1 MSKHYKIGIVI
12 FDLRNFHYAV
22 SLNQDKE
29 EGNTEQMEEAPAHGR
44 DRHLIPASH
53 ANTARQSQ
61 ELKGE
66 VQARGTSENQLLLNL
81 TP

>member
-1 MSKHYKIGIVI
+1 MI
-12 FDLRNFHYAV
+12 FDLRNFHHAV

-29 EGNTEQMEEAPAHGR
+29 EGNTEQVEGTAGHTDGTGGPE
-44 DRHLIPASH
+44 IPASH
-53 ANTARQSQ
+53 ANTARQSR